1 MGCTVHQLLRANEPE
16 VVSVNGLAISRDEI
30 AREVQHHPASKPVE
44 AWLAA
49 ARALVVR
56 ELLLQRARQIGIA
69 ATPMK
74 DARGRRETEEDA
86 LIRTLIEQ
94 EIVTPEPDE
103 ATCRR
108 YYQQNRRSFRSQSDG
123 TDIAFEQASARIANY
138 LYESARRRAIAQYI
152 ARLVSA
158 AEVTGI
164 SIEGAEAHRV
174 SRGMAS

>member
-1 MGCTVHQLLRANEPE
+1 MGCTVHQLLRANKPE
-16 VVSVNGLAISRDEI
+16 VVSVNGVVIPRDEI

-49 ARALVVR
+49 ARALIVR

-74 DARGRRETEEDA
+74 DAHGRRETDEDA
-86 LIRTLIEQ
+86 TIRTLVEQ

-103 ATCRR
+103 ATCRH
-108 YYQQNRRSFRSQSDG
+108 YYEQNRRRFRSQSGG
-123 TDIAFEQASARIANY
+123 TDIAFEQVSARIADY
-138 LYESARRRAIAQYI
+138 LRESVRCTAIAQYI

-158 AEVTGI
+158 AEIAGI
-164 SIEGAEAHRV
+164 LIEGTEAHRV
-174 SRGMAS
+174 SQAS